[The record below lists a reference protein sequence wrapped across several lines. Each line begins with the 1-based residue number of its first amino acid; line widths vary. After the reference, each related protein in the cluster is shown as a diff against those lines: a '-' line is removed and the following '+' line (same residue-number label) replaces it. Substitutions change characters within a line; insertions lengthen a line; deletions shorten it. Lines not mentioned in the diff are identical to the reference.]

1 MEVPFDSQMNRTKN
15 RVFVRGLIRY
25 ATISSIT
32 CVYCVCVPRHSP
44 SHGVT
49 FGVVA
54 GLLGVSLL
62 AIQVNMLTAA
72 IGAGNILLYS
82 MVYTPMKRISIVN
95 TWVGSVVG
103 ALPPIMGWTA
113 FMGSIGSGGLI
124 MAAILYAWQFPHF
137 NSLSWNHRG
146 DYSRAGYQM
155 MAVTNPGLC
164 RRVALRY
171 CFATIPICMMAPYCG
186 LTTWWFAFDSLLV
199 NSFLCYRGWQ
209 FYHNPNFQTSRRL
222 FYFTLFH
229 LPLLMAFLFLNK
241 NSKKSE
247 DNDKRT
253 LSPL

>member
-1 MEVPFDSQMNRTKN
+1 M
-15 RVFVRGLIRY
+15 
-25 ATISSIT
+25 
-32 CVYCVCVPRHSP
+32 YCVCLHSP
-44 SHGVT
+44 THGVT

-62 AIQVNMLTAA
+62 ATQVNMLTAA

-95 TWVGSVVG
+95 TWLGSVVG

-113 FMGSIGSGGLI
+113 CMGSIGSGGLV

-171 CFATIPICMMAPYCG
+171 CFATIPICLMAPYCG
-186 LTTWWFAFDSLLV
+186 LTTWWFGFDSVLV

-209 FYHNPNFQTSRRL
+209 FYRDPNFQTSRRL

-229 LPLLMAFLFLNK
+229 LPLLMAFLYLNK
-241 NSKKSE
+241 SSKEKE
-247 DNDKRT
+247 DCDKRT
-253 LSPL
+253 LSPGL